1 MTVKQTDLADKLS
14 ETNELLERLLIVQL
28 VLAGVSRQNIRKIV
42 GCEMNKV
49 TRIAR
54 VVKLKKK

>member
-1 MTVKQTDLADKLS
+1 VKQTDLAVKLR

-28 VLAGVSRQNIRKIV
+28 VLARVPRQNIRRIV

-54 VVKLKKK
+54 AVRVIGE